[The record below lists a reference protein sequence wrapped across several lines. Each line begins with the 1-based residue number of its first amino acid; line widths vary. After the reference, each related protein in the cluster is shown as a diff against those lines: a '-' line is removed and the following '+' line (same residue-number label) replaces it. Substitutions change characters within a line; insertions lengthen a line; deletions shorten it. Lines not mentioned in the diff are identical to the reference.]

1 MCSVHISKTKTKQK
15 RFAYNNDFF
24 VLTPQGEIDAHEDNF
39 KACAQEGQ
47 DLLDDEHPA
56 SDEVKEKVSL

>member
-1 MCSVHISKTKTKQK
+1 M
-15 RFAYNNDFF
+15 
-24 VLTPQGEIDAHEDNF
+24 TPQGEIDAHEDNF

-56 SDEVKEKVSL
+56 SDEVKEKVSLWEMGFKKCAVDPVNLRWAE